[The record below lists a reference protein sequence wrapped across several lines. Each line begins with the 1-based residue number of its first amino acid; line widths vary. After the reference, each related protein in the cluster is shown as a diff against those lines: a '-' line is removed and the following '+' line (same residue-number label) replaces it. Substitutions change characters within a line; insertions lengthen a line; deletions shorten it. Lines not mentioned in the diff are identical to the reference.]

1 MRLPDLSWLVV
12 RPDPLPSSSPNVGGL
27 NASRSI
33 DGAATAEVPRRD
45 PPSTSSL
52 NTPTDEETQSKDVVA
67 LVGSGQEADVVE
79 HGAHDRLPQHDE
91 LSTAAV
97 SLSKNDMARRSRAS
111 ARWHPPRG
119 EPVEP
124 LIDHTNRQYMPVYL
138 WRPLHWLVTLPY
150 IGAMCRYCAATRASD
165 PPHYSPRMWRII
177 PLEKAERL
185 LVRFARPLRY
195 PWILWLFLLG
205 WFLGTVFLVR
215 AAWYNAGSGQTT
227 PWISGG
233 SAYWQANDGCG
244 LGGTGCGP
252 FSGFNASYRCPSS
265 QLSVKLLNNR
275 AYVSAVYLVGVS
287 EVFTAVLDLLQSS
300 ISRLS

>member
-45 PPSTSSL
+45 SPSTSSL
-52 NTPTDEETQSKDVVA
+52 RTPFDEETQSKDVVA

-138 WRPLHWLVTLPY
+138 WRDVQILRSDASFGSASLFPANVAHNTAGEGRKAPCSLHSPFAVSLDPVALSPWVVAGYCLPY
-150 IGAMCRYCAATRASD
+150 TSGMVQCR
-165 PPHYSPRMWRII
+165 
-177 PLEKAERL
+177 L
-185 LVRFARPLRY
+185 RP
-195 PWILWLFLLG
+195 
-205 WFLGTVFLVR
+205 
-215 AAWYNAGSGQTT
+215 
-227 PWISGG
+227 
-233 SAYWQANDGCG
+233 
-244 LGGTGCGP
+244 
-252 FSGFNASYRCPSS
+252 
-265 QLSVKLLNNR
+265 NN
-275 AYVSAVYLVGVS
+275 GV
-287 EVFTAVLDLLQSS
+287 D
-300 ISRLS
+300 